1 MDQSRNWKNEDEDNL
16 GRTELGGEPI
26 KQESVVADDSAG
38 PNEPLGSGHNPKK
51 PSKAGSEA
59 KEWIKAL
66 VIAGILVFVI
76 RWLLVSPFIVDGES
90 MEPNFQNRE
99 RIIVNKILYK
109 IRDPKPGEVIV
120 FHVPEESRDFIKR
133 VIAVPGDTVRVE
145 GDTVYVNDKPLDE
158 PYLKK
163 AIEAAHAEGHDYND
177 TNFPNAQFPEGT
189 VPENT
194 LFVMGDNRPNS
205 KDSRMIGY
213 IPMDHVVGRAELI
226 FWPAAEIKYIGRGY

>member
-1 MDQSRNWKNEDEDNL
+1 MDQSRNGNIEDEINL
-16 GRTELGGEPI
+16 GRDELDGRSSD
-26 KQESVVADDSAG
+26 KQDSIVADDIAG
-38 PNEPLGSGHNPKK
+38 SNEPLGSGNNPKK

-76 RWLLVSPFIVDGES
+76 RWLLVTPFIVDGES
-90 MEPNFQNRE
+90 MEPNFQDRE

-120 FHVPEESRDFIKR
+120 FHVPDEQRDFIKR
-133 VIAVPGDTVRVE
+133 VIAVPGDTVQVV
-145 GDTVYVNDKPLDE
+145 GDKVLVNGKEIDE

-163 AIEAAHAEGHDYND
+163 AIEQAHAEGANYND
-177 TNFPNAQFPEGT
+177 EDFPEGT
-189 VPENT
+189 VPENH
-194 LFVMGDNRPNS
+194 LFVMGDNRSNS

-213 IPMDHVVGRAELI
+213 IDMKEIVGRAELI
-226 FWPAAEIKYIGRGY
+226 FWPAGEINYIGRGY